1 MTGSKE
7 TANYLHQCGHGILY
21 ADIQLLNTDWVNRVT
36 RNSSHKLPSEFQ
48 KGKAVHISIDNSDG
62 RQETLTEAHTT
73 HYTNGTVFKVGN
85 EEIERE
91 KNHDER
97 RVSDEDITIQD

>member
-1 MTGSKE
+1 M
-7 TANYLHQCGHGILY
+7 
-21 ADIQLLNTDWVNRVT
+21 NRVT

-62 RQETLTEAHTT
+62 RQETLTEVPTT